1 MSDQMEWRIHLGA
14 HKTATTHIQDLLES
28 QKAFLAENDIYYITR
43 KQFRDQKILKYLK
56 KYARSYF
63 SLARLRGWNLAQ
75 ATEMIRKGMNSVIIS
90 EENIIGSS
98 IDLLKYPLY
107 PNIDENLAALEKSIG
122 NDNVILYVSI
132 RKYSEILISA
142 YAQALRDGNVVGEI
156 SDYLDLYCGSK
167 YPNWTDAVIRIR
179 KAFPQ
184 ARLHVWDMEY
194 YSRNKFD
201 LLEKMA
207 GIPLSRQDIGIS
219 RQTRTPSAASI
230 AAARAINPGL
240 SVEVRRSMAAAIFDA
255 DTYEE
260 KYAPLTEAQI
270 SFLDTRYAKEI
281 TALRQANPDLFI
293 DS

>member
-1 MSDQMEWRIHLGA
+1 ML
-14 HKTATTHIQDLLES
+14 
-28 QKAFLAENDIYYITR
+28 
-43 KQFRDQKILKYLK
+43 
-56 KYARSYF
+56 RSG
-63 SLARLRGWNLAQ
+63 L
-75 ATEMIRKGMNSVIIS
+75 NSVIIS
-90 EENIIGSS
+90 EENILGSS

-107 PNIDENLAALEKSIG
+107 PRIEENLAALEKSISIG
-122 NDNVILYVSI
+122 SANVILYVSI

-156 SDYLDLYCGSK
+156 SDYLDLYCGSE
-167 YPNWTDAVIRIR
+167 YPNWTDAITRIR

-194 YSRNKFD
+194 YSQNKFE

-219 RQTRTPSAASI
+219 RQTRTPSASSI

-240 SVEVRRSMAAAIFDA
+240 PVEVRRSMVAAIFEA

-281 TALRQANPDLFI
+281 TALRQSDPDLFI
-293 DS
+293 DN